1 MRIAVTEGTSAAA
14 KAGTDRI
21 ENSMQAVIRKV
32 MKDFAFFFIFVTND
46 AKDMVYCK
54 SVIIII

>member
-1 MRIAVTEGTSAAA
+1 MRFAVTEGTSAAA

-21 ENSMQAVIRKV
+21 ENRIHAVIRKV

-46 AKDMVYCK
+46 AKDMIYCE
-54 SVIIII
+54 SDIMII